1 MTRRLLPPPSSLPQ
15 SILLLTQLVRH
26 NPGFACIFESFAQ
39 QNKDQLAASPKQSGA
54 SNSVS
59 SNVAMKC
66 LQQWIRSGTWLLL
79 LSLLANHAIGI
90 ERNHGACDDSSI
102 FTHEQHEAFQRD
114 GFLVVSKLLD
124 GALLDQLSRI
134 ARVFASENKNAQGY
148 FTSQKKGVIFN
159 GGIGG
164 VANATSTT
172 TIKTKLGSVSTKLFR
187 DVALYSALPKAAA
200 ELMQLDPST
209 QNVRVLR

>member
-1 MTRRLLPPPSSLPQ
+1 
-15 SILLLTQLVRH
+15 
-26 NPGFACIFESFAQ
+26 
-39 QNKDQLAASPKQSGA
+39 
-54 SNSVS
+54 
-59 SNVAMKC
+59 MKY
-66 LQQWIRSGTWLLL
+66 LQQWIRSGTWILLL
-79 LSLLANHAIGI
+79 ALLAKHAIGI
-90 ERNHGACDDSSI
+90 ERNDGSCDDSSV
-102 FTHEQHEAFQRD
+102 FTQEQHEAFQRD

-124 GALLDQLSRI
+124 SELLDQLSRI
-134 ARVFASENKNAQGY
+134 ARVFASENKNSQGY

-164 VANATSTT
+164 VANATTTT
-172 TIKTKLGSVSTKLFR
+172 TIKTKLSSVSTKLFR